1 MEANEVGLKLVDTL
15 TADTNDLGKKLDALK
30 LLGYYVDVS
39 TTFVELEGVFD
50 IKYVHES
57 YTLLI
62 YKKWPRLND

>member
-15 TADTNDLGKKLDALK
+15 TADTNDLGKKLNALK

-39 TTFVELEGVFD
+39 TTFVESEDMFRRKCVR
-50 IKYVHES
+50 ES

-62 YKKWPRLND
+62 YKKRPRLND

>member
-1 MEANEVGLKLVDTL
+1 MEAHEVGLKLVDTL
-15 TADTNDLGKKLDALK
+15 TTDTNDLGKKIGALK

-62 YKKWPRLND
+62 YKEQPNE